1 MRIGIDFDNTIAGYD
16 ALFAALA
23 EERGLFQNARHSA
36 PHGVLLGAPVGKKD
50 LRDAL
55 RQRPEG
61 ELTWRR
67 LQAEAYGGRMSDAE
81 LLDGVDRF
89 VKACRQA
96 GISLSIVS
104 HKTQHAN
111 FASDGTDLRKAAI
124 RWMEEHGFFDP
135 AGLKFRPDDVF
146 FADTRAAKVAKI
158 SDLNCNWFIDDL
170 EEVFAEPGFP
180 ASARAVLYDPHGD
193 VEAGSSGATDFLR
206 CRHWDE
212 IGGHVF
218 GSHH

>member
-16 ALFAALA
+16 GLFATLA
-23 EERGLFQNARHSA
+23 EERGLFQQ
-36 PHGVLLGAPVGKKD
+36 APVGKRD

-67 LQAEAYGGRMSDAE
+67 LQAEAYGGRMGDAE
-81 LLDGVDRF
+81 LQEGVAQF
-89 VKACRQA
+89 IQLCRQS
-96 GISLSIVS
+96 GIAVSIVS
-104 HKTQHAN
+104 HKTRHAN
-111 FASDGTDLRKAAI
+111 FASDGTDLRRAATN
-124 RWMEEHGFFDP
+124 WMAAHGFFD
-135 AGLKFRPDDVF
+135 ATGLQLNRDDVHF
-146 FADTRAAKVAKI
+146 EDTRAAKVAKI
-158 SDLNCNWFIDDL
+158 AELNCQWFIDDL

-180 ASARAVLYDPHGD
+180 SFARAVLYDPHLTD
-193 VEAGSSGATDFLR
+193 IAASSDNLLR

-218 GSHH
+218 GPQQ